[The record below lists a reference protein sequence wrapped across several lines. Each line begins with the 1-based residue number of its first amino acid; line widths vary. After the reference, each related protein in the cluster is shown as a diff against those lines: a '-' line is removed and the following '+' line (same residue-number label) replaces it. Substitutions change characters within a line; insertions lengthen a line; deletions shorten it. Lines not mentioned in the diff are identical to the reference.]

1 MRFRLIPLPFAAT
14 FAGALFAALLM
25 ALAAAVPVLAQSVSA
40 APSSSSTTVTRID
53 VQGNQRIE
61 ALTVRSYMTIAAGDP
76 FNARLVD
83 QSLKALF
90 ATGLFADVS
99 IRRQGN
105 ALVVDLVENPIIN
118 RLAFEGNK
126 RVNDDALEQEVQLR
140 PRIVYTRSRIQA
152 DVQRILQV
160 YRRSGRYAASVEPK
174 VVQLE
179 QNRVDLIFEI
189 NEGPVTG
196 IRRIDIIGNKNFD
209 DGKLRRTIATKETRW
224 YRFFSS
230 DDNYDSDRV
239 TLDRE
244 LLRKFYLE
252 RGYADFRVRSAVAE
266 LTHDRS
272 NFFLAFTV
280 EEGELY
286 KFGKIELATTLRDL
300 DAETLR
306 GSLTIVEGETYN
318 AEAIEKSIEKLNFA
332 VGALGYAFVDIRP
345 RVKRLRDQRLIELVL
360 QINEGPRVYIDR
372 INITGNIRTLD
383 KVIRREVR
391 LVEGDAFNTAKL
403 RRSRQQIRRLGF
415 FDKIDVAQAP
425 GEAPDKVVID
435 VDVQERS
442 TGELSFGLGIS
453 TTETVVGDISIRER
467 NLLGKAQ
474 DLKLSLGLSARRQ
487 QIDLSFTEPYFLD
500 RHVSAGFDIFSLK
513 EDQQDRSSFDEQSRG
528 FSLRSRFPITEN
540 LKQGLR
546 YTLRQDTIEN
556 IDNDTSPFILVDAG
570 DYVTS
575 AISYS
580 LTYDTRD
587 DIFLPNTGIIISG
600 GQQLAGLGGDIQYIR
615 STAKLSYFYPI
626 IQDVVANASLTGG
639 HILGLDQDVR
649 VLNRFFLGGDNFRGF
664 ETGGLGPRDSKTDD
678 AIGGNTY
685 FVATGELRFPIGLPN
700 DFGVL
705 GRAFTEIG
713 TLLDPVVS
721 GPDLLDSKEPRVS
734 IGVGVSWRSP
744 FGPIRVDLAQAVV
757 KESFDKEELF
767 RFSFGTRF

>member
-713 TLLDPVVS
+713 TLLDPDVS

>member
-713 TLLDPVVS
+713 TLLDPDVS

-757 KESFDKEELF
+757 KERFDKEELF